1 MEHDWSFEAVRVCR
15 ACRGSGK
22 ASQRPPI
29 AVGPGAVTV
38 TAPFVCAT
46 CAGTKEERKRFSVAE
61 LKDLIA
67 L

>member
-22 ASQRPPI
+22 ATLRPPI
-29 AVGPGAVTV
+29 QVGPGGDA
-38 TAPFVCAT
+38 APLACPT
-46 CAGTKEERKRFSVAE
+46 CGGTREERKLFSVAE